1 MSSVQE
7 ERVYTTET
15 TAVRRTGLSVEII
28 QECVTRRL
36 VAEPLTNRDLTTLRR
51 VRRLRELGINM
62 AGIEVILH
70 MRHRLEILQGE
81 AGLGERNWQWSVHA
95 ETNRV
100 WERMLH
106 LEPDQET

>member
-7 ERVYTTET
+7 ERVYTIET
-15 TAVRRTGLSVEII
+15 TAVRRTGLSIEII
-28 QECVTRRL
+28 QDCVTRRL
-36 VAEPLTNRDLTTLRR
+36 VAEPLTDRDLAILRR

-70 MRHRLEILQGE
+70 MRQRLEILQEE
-81 AGLGERNWQWSVHA
+81 AGSGKRAWQWSVHT

-106 LEPDQET
+106 LERDQEA

>member
-7 ERVYTTET
+7 ERVYTSET

-36 VAEPLTNRDLTTLRR
+36 VTEPLTDRDLAVLRR
-51 VRRLRELGINM
+51 IRRLQELGINM
-62 AGIEVILH
+62 AGIEVILR
-70 MRHRLEILQGE
+70 MRRRLEILQEE
-81 AGLGERNWQWSVHA
+81 AGSKERTWPWSVHT